1 MEEKCAV
8 EKKRGLSDLIKNE
21 DWLAVWLGFLIII
34 IILAGVRPK
43 MPSFKWETSGEFA
56 ATIEKSKPKAEKFA
70 ADAQS
75 KGETAVAEASTA
87 LKAALDSGDRAG
99 IGSAAK
105 KLSETSKAAK
115 DEGIKKKGGDI
126 GKKISSSAGA
136 LAEKVFSGENIG
148 KIAII
153 GIAFLIISSIGIILM
168 GGNVGKYIIGF
179 PVVYILANISQFIS
193 GNSTV
198 NYYGLEYV
206 IFALIIG
213 LLISNVI
220 GVPKWLMEAVRTE
233 YFIKTGLVIL
243 GAGILFKE
251 ILEGGALGI
260 VQAICVVTV
269 VWYAC
274 YWLSKKLKVDE
285 EFAAILSSAVSICG
299 VSAAIATC
307 GAIEGD
313 KKKLSYV
320 TSIVLI
326 VAVPMMI
333 IMPWIVKAFGIP
345 ELVGGAWLGGTL
357 DTSGSVVAAGALISE
372 PAMKTGVIVKFS
384 QNVLIGVAAFILSI
398 WWTVKKGA
406 AGGQKVSAGIIWERF
421 PKFVLGFIIASIV
434 FSFLLDPATVKDT
447 KGLLGGMRTV
457 WFALAFTSIGLET
470 RFKELVGMEG
480 GRPAAAFILAQ
491 TFNVIWTLI
500 LAYLLFGGFIFTV
513 PDIK

>member
-8 EKKRGLSDLIKNE
+8 EKPSGWLNLIKGE

-34 IILAGVRPK
+34 LILAGVRPK

-56 ATIEKSKPKAEKFA
+56 ATVEKSKPKIEKFI
-70 ADAQS
+70 ADAQA
-75 KGETAVAEASTA
+75 KNETAAAESATA
-87 LKAALDSGDRAG
+87 LKTALDSGDRAG
-99 IGSAAK
+99 IGSTAK
-105 KLSETSKAAK
+105 KLAEASKGAK
-115 DEGIKKKGGDI
+115 DEGIKKKGGDL
-126 GKKISSSAGA
+126 GKKISGSAGD
-136 LAEKVFSGENIG
+136 LAEKVFSSENIG
-148 KIAII
+148 KIVII

-179 PVVYILANISQFIS
+179 PVVYILANLAQFIS

-206 IFALIIG
+206 VFALIIG
-213 LLISNVI
+213 LFISNVI

-233 YFIKTGLVIL
+233 YYIKTGLVIL

-251 ILEGGALGI
+251 ILQGGALGI
-260 VQAICVVTV
+260 IQAVCVVAV
-269 VWYAC
+269 VWYVC
-274 YWLSKKLKVDE
+274 YWVAKKLKVDD
-285 EFAAILSSAVSICG
+285 EFAVMLSTAVSICG
-299 VSAAIATC
+299 VSAAIAAC
-307 GAIEGD
+307 GAIQGD

-320 TSIVLI
+320 TSLVLI
-326 VAVPMMI
+326 VAVPMMVT
-333 IMPWIVKAFGIP
+333 MPWIVKSFGIP

-384 QNVLIGVAAFILSI
+384 QNVLIGVAAFLLSV

-406 AGGQKVSAGIIWERF
+406 ETGQKASAGVIWERF
-421 PKFVLGFIIASIV
+421 PKFVLGFLIASVV
-434 FSFLLDPATVKDT
+434 FSFLMDPAVVKDT

-470 RFKELVGMEG
+470 RFKELVSMEG
-480 GRPAAAFILAQ
+480 GRPAAAFIGAQ
-491 TFNVIWTLI
+491 AFNVIWTLI
-500 LAYLLFGGFIFTV
+500 LAYLLFGGIIFAA

>member
-1 MEEKCAV
+1 MEEKCKV
-8 EKKRGLSDLIKNE
+8 EEKRGLSDLIKNE

-34 IILAGVRPK
+34 LILVGVKPK
-43 MPSFKWETSGEFA
+43 MPGFKWETAGEFA
-56 ATIEKSKPKAEKFA
+56 ATVEKSKPKVEKFI
-70 ADAQS
+70 ADAQA
-75 KGETAVAEASTA
+75 KGETAVAESATA
-87 LKAALDSGDRAG
+87 LKAALDSGDRKA
-99 IGSAAK
+99 IGDAAK
-105 KLSETSKAAK
+105 KLGEGAKAAK
-115 DEGIKKKGGDI
+115 DEGVKKKGGDL
-126 GKKISSSAGA
+126 GKKISGSAA
-136 LAEKVFSGENIG
+136 AQVEKVFSGENIG
-148 KIAII
+148 KIVT
-153 GIAFLIISSIGIILM
+153 IGIIFLLISAIGILLM
-168 GGNVGKYIIGF
+168 GGSVGKYVIGF
-179 PVVYILANISQFIS
+179 PIVYILAALSQFIA
-193 GNSTV
+193 GNSTIH
-198 NYYGLEYV
+198 YYGLEYV

-213 LLISNVI
+213 LLISNTV

-233 YFIKTGLVIL
+233 YYIKTGLVIL

-251 ILEGGALGI
+251 ILQGGALGI
-260 VQAICVVTV
+260 IQAIFVVTV

-274 YWLSKKLKVDE
+274 YWLSKKLKVDDD
-285 EFAAILSSAVSICG
+285 FAALLSSAVSICG

-320 TSIVLI
+320 TSLVLI
-326 VAVPMMI
+326 VAVPMMV
-333 IMPWIVKAFGIP
+333 IMPWIVNTLGIP

-406 AGGQKVSAGIIWERF
+406 ATGQKVSAGVIWERF

-500 LAYLLFGGFIFTV
+500 LAYILFGGILFPV